1 MKSTQAIERLRHIIR
16 RQHKAL
22 ATEDCY
28 AFWLG
33 RYIKALHR
41 IPSELPSEKKLE
53 LFLTALALRRN
64 VAASTQNQ
72 AFNAVVFFY
81 KEVLGKP
88 LGNVD
93 ALRAK
98 RPVQERHA
106 PSVSDTHRLLQTISN
121 VGG

>member
-53 LFLTALALRRN
+53 LFLTALALRSN

-72 AFNAVVFFY
+72 AFNPVVFFY
-81 KEVLGKP
+81 KE
-88 LGNVD
+88 GNLVD
-93 ALRAK
+93 LTRTCNIISAF
-98 RPVQERHA
+98 
-106 PSVSDTHRLLQTISN
+106 RLAQTEHG
-121 VGG
+121 V